1 MPRLPSFCAAFVAA
15 LITLPTPAQVPGPGA
30 VADAVA
36 PVAKTNVTTDV
47 TDLWWPDAEPGWGI
61 QLVQNRAVVF
71 ATLYVYGPTGS
82 PTFYVATLENPPSGS
97 TGVWT
102 GTLYATT
109 GPWFGGA
116 FNPAAVIET
125 AVGTMTFALTGIGTG
140 TLEYTVGA
148 TNVSKTVNRQPLRF
162 EDNEDTY
169 AFVHTWIP
177 TGGGCTA
184 ADAYSTGT
192 VPPTGVMQLL
202 TIDADTTVVALQW
215 KLSPVELCQATMQY
229 SQFGRLGQYSGTL
242 SCPSTGRGGPL
253 TFFEVANGV
262 KRLNGRYTIDWT
274 YGCRWS
280 GRFAGVSYTP

>member
-1 MPRLPSFCAAFVAA
+1 MPRLSSFCAAFVAA
-15 LITLPTPAQVPGPGA
+15 LIALPTPAQVPEPDA
-30 VADAVA
+30 VAGAVA

-82 PTFYVATLENPPSGS
+82 PTFYVATLENPPGGT

-125 AVGTMTFALTGIGTG
+125 AVGTMTFALTGIGIG

-148 TNVSKTVNRQPLRF
+148 TSVSKTVNRQPLRF
-162 EDNEDTY
+162 EDNAGTY
-169 AFVHTWIP
+169 ALRAHLGADRHRLH
-177 TGGGCTA
+177 GGGRLRDRRGA
-184 ADAYSTGT
+184 ADRRH
-192 VPPTGVMQLL
+192 
-202 TIDADTTVVALQW
+202 ADRHHRCGYGRHRA
-215 KLSPVELCQATMQY
+215 PVEARRRSRSARRRCSTRNSAGSASTRARSRVRRPGATA
-229 SQFGRLGQYSGTL
+229 R
-242 SCPSTGRGGPL
+242 
-253 TFFEVANGV
+253 
-262 KRLNGRYTIDWT
+262 
-274 YGCRWS
+274 
-280 GRFAGVSYTP
+280 